1 MTNTTTTTTTN
12 RMTHVLICDSAVTK
26 KARVFSCHITI
37 YTMTVGQQRKAH
49 NLQPTNH
56 DVTLSAPAYQMCPE
70 TSATG
75 LVHQGNLRWLCC

>member
-1 MTNTTTTTTTN
+1 MTTTTTTTN
-12 RMTHVLICDSAVTK
+12 NKMAHVLICDSAVTK
-26 KARVFSCHITI
+26 KAWLFSHHVTT
-37 YTMTVGQQRKAH
+37 YTMRVSQQRKAH
-49 NLQPTNH
+49 NLQPTND